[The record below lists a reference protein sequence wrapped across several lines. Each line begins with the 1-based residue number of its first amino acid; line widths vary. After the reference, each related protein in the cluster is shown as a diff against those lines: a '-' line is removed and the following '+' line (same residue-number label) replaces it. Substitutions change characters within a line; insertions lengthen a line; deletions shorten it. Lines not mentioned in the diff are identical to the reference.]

1 MLQNA
6 GCMLQWLHCKVYRQ
20 EKAEAPF
27 TRLAIFVVPYAYF
40 TYDEANVRKYDTFD
54 NQRHLS

>member
-1 MLQNA
+1 MDASKCWMYAAVVAVQSLPA
-6 GCMLQWLHCKVYRQ
+6 G
-20 EKAEAPF
+20 EAPF

-40 TYDEANVRKYDTFD
+40 TYDEANVRNDETFD